1 MNRTFFKTNINRKK
15 LIANELMY
23 NGDEISNGVHYET
36 YIFDDFIFYFETDEI
51 FTNHISNNG
60 NGDFEWKTR
69 ETTLTE
75 LSFML
80 DIEMSD
86 NPDHVENR
94 LYLDAETSSIILKIC
109 QEKFYKIE
117 EI

>member
-1 MNRTFFKTNINRKK
+1 
-15 LIANELMY
+15 
-23 NGDEISNGVHYET
+23 
-36 YIFDDFIFYFETDEI
+36 
-51 FTNHISNNG
+51 
-60 NGDFEWKTR
+60 
-69 ETTLTE
+69 
-75 LSFML
+75 ML